1 MSTAKKILIFDE
13 DGFCKICSA
22 MLSDEGYQTELAF
35 SNEEAESFIAKN
47 GISLI
52 VLSYPFAL
60 PFLRSESIRDIPTIV
75 LSNDLNSDL
84 IEMMK
89 RFKNSVCLVKPLDFK
104 RFKYI
109 VRGVVSGYLNLTG
122 GNIIA

>member
-1 MSTAKKILIFDE
+1 MKKILIFDE

-22 MLSDEGYQTELAF
+22 MLNDEGYETELAF
-35 SNEEAESFIAKN
+35 SREEAEMCVEKN

-60 PFLRSESIRDIPTIV
+60 PFLRSESARNIPTII
-75 LSNDLNSDL
+75 LSNDLSSDL
-84 IEMMK
+84 IDMMK
-89 RFKNSVCLVKPLDFK
+89 SSNNAVCLVKPLDYK

>member
-1 MSTAKKILIFDE
+1 MKKILIFDE

-22 MLSDEGYQTELAF
+22 MLNDEGYQTELAF
-35 SNEEAESFIAKN
+35 SSEEAETCVAKN

-52 VLSYPFAL
+52 VLSYPLAL
-60 PFLRSESIRDIPTIV
+60 PFLRSESARNIPTII

-84 IEMMK
+84 IDMMK
-89 RFKNSVCLVKPLDFK
+89 QSKNAVCLVKPLDYK

-109 VRGVVSGYLNLTG
+109 VRGVISGYLNLTG

>member
-1 MSTAKKILIFDE
+1 MSSMKKILILDE
-13 DGFCKICSA
+13 DGFSKICSA
-22 MLSDEGYQTELAF
+22 MLNDEGYQTELA
-35 SNEEAESFIAKN
+35 SSSEEAETCVEKN

-60 PFLRSESIRDIPTIV
+60 PFLRSESARIIPTII
-75 LSNDLNSDL
+75 LSNDLSSDL
-84 IEMMK
+84 IDMMK
-89 RFKNSVCLVKPLDFK
+89 RSKNSVCLMKPLDYK

-109 VRGVVSGYLNLTG
+109 IRGVVSGYLNLTG

>member
-1 MSTAKKILIFDE
+1 MKKILIFDE

-22 MLSDEGYQTELAF
+22 MLNDEGYETELAF
-35 SNEEAESFIAKN
+35 SSEEAEMCVAKN

-60 PFLRSESIRDIPTIV
+60 PFLRAELAQDIPTII
-75 LSNDLNSDL
+75 LSNNLSSDL
-84 IEMMK
+84 IDMMK
-89 RFKNSVCLVKPLDFK
+89 SSKNAVCLVKPLDYK

-109 VRGVVSGYLNLTG
+109 VKGVVSGYLNLTG